1 MCKEDPLQGL
11 CFVNLARWR
20 PTILEGKIIS
30 GTRVPLLLL
39 NKCILS
45 WGLKDNFEKEKFC
58 DWYRYVLFHLLEV
71 PRNPVLVP
79 MSTGTTWMMCTCFEI
94 NEIFNFSGWAPV
106 LGWKFNQNYS
116 GKAPLWPSCSL
127 PALGQTNPT
136 AIFLDSNFVWTLT
149 LTQRQSAEGSHFIL
163 LVYLGE
169 REAINI
175 SGLIEKQWEAR
186 AGAWQLLLLQRERKS
201 VVIAEQA
208 RALSRSPKSPW
219 SPCCTEKE
227 WQLFLQSKHEL
238 WAATGQRAAAG
249 DEAPQ

>member
-1 MCKEDPLQGL
+1 MP
-11 CFVNLARWR
+11 R
-20 PTILEGKIIS
+20 
-30 GTRVPLLLL
+30 LLL

-45 WGLKDNFEKEKFC
+45 YIFVHPPEGSRTILKTKSFC
-58 DWYRYVLFHLLEV
+58 DWYRFVLFHLLEV

-149 LTQRQSAEGSHFIL
+149 MTQRQSAEGSYFIL
-163 LVYLGE
+163 LLFLGE
-169 REAINI
+169 NH
-175 SGLIEKQWEAR
+175 WEAR

-208 RALSRSPKSPW
+208 RALSRPPKSPW